1 MVGGYPSGF
10 RGIRNDLQLRSV
22 GLVNVALNL
31 GQFQLKPVKE
41 VARRTCCT
49 WPYSCGSRRLADLK
63 AELRKSS
70 LDSPDQSVRII
81 LCS

>member
-41 VARRTCCT
+41 VAENVLH
-49 WPYSCGSRRLADLK
+49 LAL
-63 AELRKSS
+63 L
-70 LDSPDQSVRII
+70 VRV
-81 LCS
+81 LSFS